1 MWILGLKGSQNLPMA
16 LLRGTIY
23 SVSIANVWVYGW
35 NPMLCSFKWNLFCT
49 TFTWF
54 WIAAGYKT
62 VADSLY
68 SWLVYF
74 GHFDRNTVRKKS
86 GLLKIVP
93 HLWNEK
99 TKSTNG
105 LMAMKNCKWNEMP
118 LRELEI
124 IIIKQLILFQVQAKW
139 RKVLIEDFKMSFY
152 GICYSCVTL
161 IIFRFLSFFF
171 LSSVLLETKINTCV
185 TNSRLKQN
193 TVSPLGTWWEV

>member
-1 MWILGLKGSQNLPMA
+1 MKSYAVFVQMKPLLYYFHVVLNCGWLQNSRWLT
-16 LLRGTIY
+16 LFLTCTLRTFWPKHSKEEKR
-23 SVSIANVWVYGW
+23 SVEDCATPVEWKNKIH
-35 NPMLCSFKWNLFCT
+35 KW
-49 TFTWF
+49 
-54 WIAAGYKT
+54 
-62 VADSLY
+62 
-68 SWLVYF
+68 
-74 GHFDRNTVRKKS
+74 
-86 GLLKIVP
+86 
-93 HLWNEK
+93 
-99 TKSTNG
+99 

-161 IIFRFLSFFF
+161 IIFRFFSFFF